1 MANVSTVLDLKLA
14 FTKPMS
20 LASLSDSLVT
30 LTGEQHVPFVDGSTD
45 PATSGNGISFRL
57 GDLEGGGHPMSSLIS
72 VSMKAGSNSQVL
84 QIRSVRNSYGQAKWR
99 LTEDQV
105 YHLTFAP
112 QQSNPTDDDSNPLN
126 LLGGELTFDF
136 RTATLPKIDFYASKI
151 GNQRIRVRTIATSTR
166 CRIACLDCIWIMCRR
181 YWI

>member
-1 MANVSTVLDLKLA
+1 MCIRDRPK
-14 FTKPMS
+14 
-20 LASLSDSLVT
+20 
-30 LTGEQHVPFVDGSTD
+30 GDGS
-45 PATSGNGISFRL
+45 
-57 GDLEGGGHPMSSLIS
+57 
-72 VSMKAGSNSQVL
+72 
-84 QIRSVRNSYGQAKWR
+84 GQAKWR

-151 GNQRIRVRTIATSTR
+151 GNQRIRTDDANKHVLPVHISNDNVHVANVSTV
-166 CRIACLDCIWIMCRR
+166 LDLELAFTKPMSLASLSDSLVTVSYTHLTLPTNREV
-181 YWI
+181 